1 MLLSALSTGVS
12 MYIIN
17 DGIDDYWRGEINY
30 FLDLCSKIKDLSQNV
45 QKIRIVDSTRE
56 EMNLPFAQRRQLAV
70 EHVLEDPVVKYIYWT
85 EPEKSDLLLE

>member
-1 MLLSALSTGVS
+1 

-17 DGIDDYWRGEINY
+17 DGVDDYWKKEINCI
-30 FLDLCSKIKDLSQNV
+30 LDLCSRTKGISQNV
-45 QKIRIVDSTRE
+45 QKIRIVDSTAE

-70 EHVLEDPVVKYIYWT
+70 ERVLENKAVRYIYWT